1 MSMGPSR
8 RRYYPQ
14 GHNDSTF
21 EELRQKAE
29 ALVDGRV
36 TPIHADSVDDVKELI
51 HQLTVYQIE
60 LELQNEELVS
70 AQSRIETS
78 RNKYIKLFD
87 FAPTAY
93 FTIDGDGLIRES
105 NLAGSLL
112 LAVDRA
118 ILTNKPFIAYLHSES
133 QNTFYKHRQA
143 VLREG
148 VQQTCLL
155 TIRPRTGG
163 ERIVRMHSVL
173 VDEPGVE
180 DELDHVLRA
189 GADDETQTRYILS
202 AAEDITDLKRT
213 EELLHQAKQA
223 SEKANDAK
231 SEFMARMSHE
241 LRTPLNGILG
251 ITQLVIES
259 DLDADQQSNLR
270 MVRESAHELL
280 SIVNDILDVS
290 KVEMGV
296 LNLKNCEFSLR
307 RVIDDCAS
315 AFEKAARVK
324 GLSCNASIDPEIED
338 AFMGDS
344 LRIKQVLTN
353 LISNAVK
360 FTPKGS
366 IDVVISQDDR
376 TPVAGRRHLRFEVR
390 DTGIGIPEDLIDQ
403 IFERFYQVDGSFT
416 RSFEGTGLG
425 LAIAKSLVEM
435 MEGVIQVRSTP
446 GEGSVFTF
454 ILPMTPAVAV
464 LPAEEEHIAAEETEL
479 DEDRTEPDRAAASEC
494 QPAFKQHTRPSV
506 PPLTVLLAED
516 NAVNQ
521 AFAQLILRR
530 EGHQVVTVSNGEE
543 ALTALARQSFD
554 VVLMD
559 VRMPGM
565 DGVEATRRIRA
576 GESYVLDAEIPI
588 VAMTAHSSIEDRDRF
603 LKAGMDCYVSKPMNW
618 EQILEAMAEA
628 LQVRGRTPGPDSAQ
642 GCSAG

>member
-1 MSMGPSR
+1 MSSKPR
-8 RRYYPQ
+8 RRDQ
-14 GHNDSTF
+14 HGGKDSRF

-29 ALVDGRV
+29 ALVDGRA
-36 TPIHADSVDDVKELI
+36 TPIHADSIDDVKELL

-70 AQSRIETS
+70 AQSRLEGS

-93 FTIDGDGLIRES
+93 FTIDEDGLIRES
-105 NLAGSLL
+105 NLAGSQL
-112 LAVDRA
+112 LAVDRS
-118 ILTNKPFIAYLHSES
+118 ILANKPFIAYLHTDS
-133 QNTFYKHRQA
+133 QNTFYKHRQS

-148 VQQTCLL
+148 MQQTCLL

-173 VDEPGVE
+173 VEELVAE
-180 DELDHVLRA
+180 DERDRDLDPASGEKVTSA
-189 GADDETQTRYILS
+189 GYILA

-213 EELLHQAKQA
+213 EELLHQAKHA
-223 SEKANDAK
+223 SEKANEAK

-251 ITQLVIES
+251 LTQLVIES
-259 DLDADQQSNLR
+259 ALDAEQQSNLS
-270 MVRESAHELL
+270 MVRESAQELL

-296 LNLKNCEFSLR
+296 LSLKSCEFSLR
-307 RVIDDCAS
+307 RVVRDCAS
-315 AFEKAARVK
+315 AFENSAKVK
-324 GLSCNASIDPEIED
+324 GIYCTTKIDPEIED
-338 AFMGDS
+338 AYIGDP

-360 FTPKGS
+360 FTPKGG
-366 IDVVISQDDR
+366 VEVTVSQDVQQA
-376 TPVAGRRHLRFEVR
+376 VAGRHHLRFEVR

-435 MEGVIQVRSTP
+435 MEGVIQVRSAP
-446 GEGSVFTF
+446 GKGSVFTF
-454 ILPMTPAVAV
+454 ILPLAPALAERPASTIPATTEDAMVDEQPAEPEQTPVPPVSVCEPVPGRRNRPV
-464 LPAEEEHIAAEETEL
+464 LP
-479 DEDRTEPDRAAASEC
+479 
-494 QPAFKQHTRPSV
+494 
-506 PPLTVLLAED
+506 PLSVLLAED

-530 EGHQVVTVSNGEE
+530 EGHEVVTVSNGEE
-543 ALTALARQSFD
+543 ALEALARQSFD

-588 VAMTAHSSIEDRDRF
+588 VAMTAHSSIEDRERF

-628 LQVRGRTPGPDSAQ
+628 LDVRGRTPGHDSA
-642 GCSAG
+642 